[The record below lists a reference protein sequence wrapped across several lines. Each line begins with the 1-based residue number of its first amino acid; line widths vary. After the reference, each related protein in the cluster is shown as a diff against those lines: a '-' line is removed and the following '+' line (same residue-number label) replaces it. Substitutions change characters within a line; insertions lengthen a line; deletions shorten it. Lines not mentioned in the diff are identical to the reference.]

1 MDKRIYA
8 RFAVKLPVTLS
19 GQGVAGGGLVSG
31 LSDRGCTVISD
42 ELIQAGT
49 SLALHIQV
57 PEQYAPLKVDL
68 AEVRWAQGREFG
80 LEFVR
85 LRLEEKAR
93 LQRFI
98 SALVRKAE
106 GGGFKHT
113 G

>member
-1 MDKRIYA
+1 MERREYPRVAIQ
-8 RFAVKLPVTLS
+8 LPVSLS
-19 GQGVAGGGLVSG
+19 SSGVAGGGLVSG

-49 SLALHIQV
+49 SLALHIQL
-57 PEQYAPLKVDL
+57 PGQYAPLKVDL

>member
-8 RFAVKLPVTLS
+8 RFAVELPVSLS

-31 LSDRGCTVISD
+31 LSARGCTVVSD
-42 ELIQAGT
+42 ELILAGT
-49 SLALHIQV
+49 SLALHIQL

-98 SALVRKAE
+98 SALLRQSKS
-106 GGGFKHT
+106 GGFRHT